1 MFVIYFRKANITL
14 RRGLEISYPS
24 SAGMTV
30 EERSA
35 LGGRRLLAGGHQGA
49 PAHSKRVTFGG
60 ATG

>member
-14 RRGLEISYPS
+14 RRGLEISYTS

-35 LGGRRLLAGGHQGA
+35 LGGRQLLAGGHQGA
-49 PAHSKRVTFGG
+49 PAQ
-60 ATG
+60 